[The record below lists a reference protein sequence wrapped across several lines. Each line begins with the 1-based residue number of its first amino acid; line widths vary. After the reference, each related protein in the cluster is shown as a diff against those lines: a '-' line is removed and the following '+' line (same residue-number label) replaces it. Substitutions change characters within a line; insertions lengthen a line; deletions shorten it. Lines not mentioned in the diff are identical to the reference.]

1 MGANVSAATPK
12 VVSRSQSDAGALPA
26 LTPPIRSG
34 RMARLTQ
41 HGLRRTVGA
50 PGLFATAYGNVGS
63 SIYYAL
69 GLVASYAL
77 GLTPIVF
84 ILTGFI
90 FYLTAATY
98 AEATAMYPEAGG
110 SSSFARH
117 AFNEFWSFFAGW
129 AQMLNYTITVAISAF
144 FVPHYLGGLFWPA
157 LQHGPGDVFFGIGV
171 VIVLSAIN
179 VVGVKEAAG
188 LNIVLAIT
196 DLATQLLLVAVG
208 IFLVF
213 SPHVL
218 VQNVHLG
225 VAPTWKSFLIAIPI
239 GMIAYTGIETISN
252 MAEEARDETKTV
264 PRAIKSVVIAVFAI
278 YAALPMVALSA
289 LPVFKQAN
297 GQYATLLGTSEA
309 QGGFSGDPVL
319 GIVKHLNL
327 GPLQAAGE
335 IYVGLLAAT
344 ILFIAANAGII
355 GVSRLVYSMGLHR
368 QLPDRLARLH
378 PRYSTPWIGILLF
391 GGIACL
397 TIIPGEAVF
406 LGNIYA
412 FGAMLS
418 FSIAHLSVIRLRI
431 TQPEHERPYRGPGT
445 LRVAGLE
452 LPLFALVGL
461 FGTGLAF
468 VTVTFLHL
476 DVAVAGIVWL
486 SLGIAVYIVYRR
498 QQGLDL
504 RTTSKIA
511 RPERPPDFEEL
522 AYRTALVPIFGKD
535 ISAAAL
541 GRAAKLI
548 GENGVVYAVFVLPV
562 PSQLA
567 LEAGLEEEEAQ
578 GRSVLE
584 GARIQAHR
592 AGLEIHTGLIRTRN
606 PGAALVD
613 EAKRV
618 GADVVYWSVI
628 HAPAGDQGIGP
639 TAAYLLN
646 KRPCRVIIETDNR
659 PARQRE
665 GAPA

>member
-1 MGANVSAATPK
+1 
-12 VVSRSQSDAGALPA
+12 
-26 LTPPIRSG
+26 
-34 RMARLTQ
+34 MARLTQ

-157 LQHGPGDVFFGIGV
+157 LQHGPGDVLFGIGV
-171 VIVLSAIN
+171 VIVLSLIN
-179 VVGVKEAAG
+179 VVGVREAAG

-213 SPHVL
+213 SPDVL

-264 PRAIKSVVIAVFAI
+264 PLAIKSVVIAVFAI

-289 LPVFKQAN
+289 LPVFRQAD

-309 QGGFSGDPVL
+309 EGGFSGDPVL

-418 FSIAHLSVIRLRI
+418 FSVAHLSVIRLRV
-431 TQPEHERPYRGPGT
+431 TDPERERPYRGPGT

-468 VTVTFLHL
+468 VAVTFLHL
-476 DVAVAGIVWL
+476 DVALAGIAWL
-486 SLGIAVYIVYRR
+486 SLGIVVYVNYRK

-504 RTTSKIA
+504 TTTSRIA

-522 AYRTALVPIFGKD
+522 AYRTALVPIFGED
-535 ISAAAL
+535 ISAGAL
-541 GRAAKLI
+541 TRAAKLI
-548 GENGVVYAVFVLPV
+548 GEHGVVYAVFVLSV
-562 PSQLA
+562 PSQLS

-578 GRSVLE
+578 GRAVLE
-584 GARIQAHR
+584 SARIQAR
-592 AGLEIHTGLIRTRN
+592 RVGVEIHSGLIRTRN
-606 PGAALVD
+606 PGAALVQ
-613 EAKRV
+613 EVERV
-618 GADVVYWSVI
+618 GADVVYWSAL
-628 HAPAGDQGIGP
+628 HAPAGEQGIGP
-639 TAAYLLN
+639 TAAYLLS
-646 KRPCRVIIETDNR
+646 KRPCRVIVETDNR
-659 PARQRE
+659 PARPRE